1 MDEIIRAVSKDGF
14 AKISV
19 VTARDAVQCA
29 NAIHHCSPTAIAA
42 LGRSLCAASMLG
54 DLLKEENGTV
64 TLRIN
69 GGGGLGTIVAVS
81 DCDGNV
87 RGMVANPAFDLPTR
101 PDGKLDVGGAV
112 GKDGMLTVS
121 RDIGLR
127 EPYIGSTELVSGEI
141 AEDLSAYLVESE
153 QIAAACGLGVL
164 VDTDHS
170 VKAAGGFLVQ
180 LMPGAPE
187 ELIGKLE
194 DNIFMMDQLT
204 TILDEDGVDAIIA
217 QVMRD
222 LAPEIVLRHP
232 MAYRCACSRAR
243 VEQALRQCGA
253 DELRAMIAEGE
264 DTRVHCQFCDTEYVF
279 TPADLQTL
287 LDAENPDTA
296 SLQCK
301 TIRRRT
307 CVFYNLLARLDS
319 YFMPLIYQ
327 MSDIVKTEGD
337 DYSCYG
343 ADSKKIIASCASVA
357 VSIKSVLDT
366 PLLTDDGL
374 LTDASEGT
382 ATNIEGFL
390 KNLKIPY

>member
-1 MDEIIRAVSKDGF
+1 MDEILRAVSADGF
-14 AKISV
+14 VKISV
-19 VTARDAVQCA
+19 ITARGAVQRA

-54 DLLKEENGTV
+54 DLLKEENGTL

-81 DCDGNV
+81 DSEGNV
-87 RGMVANPAFDLPTR
+87 RGMVSNPAFDLPTR

-127 EPYIGSTELVSGEI
+127 EPYVGSTELVSGEI

-153 QIAAACGLGVL
+153 QIPAACGLGVL

-187 ELIGKLE
+187 ALIEKLE

-204 TILDEDGVDAIIA
+204 TILDEDGADAIIT

-243 VEQALRQCGA
+243 VEQALRQCGP
-253 DELRAMIAEGE
+253 DELREMIAEDK
-264 DTRVHCQFCDTEYVF
+264 DTQVHCQFCDTEYVF
-279 TPADLQTL
+279 TPAQLQEL
-287 LDAENPDTA
+287 LDAEN
-296 SLQCK
+296 
-301 TIRRRT
+301 
-307 CVFYNLLARLDS
+307 
-319 YFMPLIYQ
+319 
-327 MSDIVKTEGD
+327 
-337 DYSCYG
+337 
-343 ADSKKIIASCASVA
+343 ADAAA
-357 VSIKSVLDT
+357 D
-366 PLLTDDGL
+366 
-374 LTDASEGT
+374 
-382 ATNIEGFL
+382 
-390 KNLKIPY
+390 

>member
-1 MDEIIRAVSKDGF
+1 MDRIIRATAADGSIKM
-14 AKISV
+14 AVIN
-19 VTARDAVQCA
+19 ARDIVQRA
-29 NAIHHCSPTAIAA
+29 HEIHGSSPTASAA
-42 LGRSLCAASMLG
+42 LGRSLCAASLMG
-54 DLLKEENGTV
+54 DMMKEEEASL

-69 GGGGLGTIVAVS
+69 GGGPLGSIVAVS
-81 DCDGNV
+81 DSGGNV
-87 RGMVANPAFDLPTR
+87 RGYVDNPTVELPLR
-101 PDGKLDVGGAV
+101 SDGKLDVGGAV
-112 GKDGMLTVS
+112 GRDGMLTVS

-153 QIAAACGLGVL
+153 QIPAACGLGVL

-204 TILDEDGVDAIIA
+204 TILDEDGADAIIA

-232 MAYRCACSRAR
+232 MTYRCACSRAR

-287 LDAENPDTA
+287 LDAENPDA
-296 SLQCK
+296 
-301 TIRRRT
+301 
-307 CVFYNLLARLDS
+307 A
-319 YFMPLIYQ
+319 
-327 MSDIVKTEGD
+327 
-337 DYSCYG
+337 
-343 ADSKKIIASCASVA
+343 
-357 VSIKSVLDT
+357 
-366 PLLTDDGL
+366 TD
-374 LTDASEGT
+374 
-382 ATNIEGFL
+382 
-390 KNLKIPY
+390 